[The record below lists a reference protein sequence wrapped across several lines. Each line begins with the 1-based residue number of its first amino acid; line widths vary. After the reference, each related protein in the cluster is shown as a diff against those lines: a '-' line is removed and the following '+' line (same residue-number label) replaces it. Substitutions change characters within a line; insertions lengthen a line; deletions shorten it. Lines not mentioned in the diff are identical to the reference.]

1 MPKGSRRIKVVVDT
15 NVFIGNFLS
24 KTATSSNRRVIRMW
38 LIDRALK
45 LAISNEIQQEYLLT
59 FEEILGFDRKALRA
73 WRKRFDDRRIVD
85 KVQPGRV
92 RRISRDSKDDIF
104 IAVAAG
110 AKAKFLITN
119 DRDLL
124 DIDENQRR
132 NLKFQII
139 TPHTFVNRWDGGSI

>member
-1 MPKGSRRIKVVVDT
+1 MPKRFRRIKVVVDT

-24 KTATSSNRRVIRMW
+24 KKATSSNRRVIRMW

-45 LAISNEIQQEYLLT
+45 LVISDEIQQEYLET
-59 FEEILGFDRKALRA
+59 FEEILGFDGKTIRA

-92 RRISRDSKDDIF
+92 QRISRDSKDDIF
-104 IAVAAG
+104 IAVAAR
-110 AKAKFLITN
+110 AKAKFLITI

-124 DIDENQRR
+124 DIDENQPRKM
-132 NLKFQII
+132 KFEII
-139 TPHTFVNRWDGGSI
+139 TPHRFVTRWDSGSI

>member
-1 MPKGSRRIKVVVDT
+1 MPKRFRRIKVVVDT

-24 KTATSSNRRVIRMW
+24 KKATSSNRRVIRMW

-45 LAISNEIQQEYLLT
+45 LVISDEIQQEYLET
-59 FEEILGFDRKALRA
+59 FEEILAFDGKAIRA

-85 KVQPGRV
+85 KVQAGRV
-92 RRISRDSKDDIF
+92 QRISRDSKDDIF
-104 IAVAAG
+104 IAVAAR

-132 NLKFQII
+132 KLKFEIT
-139 TPHTFVNRWDGGSI
+139 TPHTFVKRWDSGSI